1 MKSIKKTLLYGFLVW
16 LLPFAVAI
24 PFYSRDG
31 QPLIDIFL
39 LKSIMIIVGSVAG
52 AVFLILYFKKVTEN
66 YLREGL
72 IIGLIWLAINWILD
86 FIILVPMANMDIGT
100 YFAQIG
106 LRYLTIPIF
115 SVTIGL
121 LLNFQKA
128 KK

>member
-1 MKSIKKTLLYGFLVW
+1 MKSIKKTLLYGFLIW
-16 LLPFAVAI
+16 LIPFAVAI

-72 IIGLIWLAINWILD
+72 IIGLIWLTINWILD
-86 FIILVPMANMDIGT
+86 FIILVPMAKMDIGT
-100 YFAQIG
+100 YFAQVG
-106 LRYLTIPIF
+106 LGYLTIPIF
-115 SVTIGL
+115 SITLGL
-121 LLNFQKA
+121 LLDFQKA

>member
-16 LLPFAVAI
+16 LLPFLVAI

-66 YLREGL
+66 YLNEGL

-86 FIILVPMANMDIGT
+86 FIILVPMTGIDITT
-100 YFAQIG
+100 YFTQIG